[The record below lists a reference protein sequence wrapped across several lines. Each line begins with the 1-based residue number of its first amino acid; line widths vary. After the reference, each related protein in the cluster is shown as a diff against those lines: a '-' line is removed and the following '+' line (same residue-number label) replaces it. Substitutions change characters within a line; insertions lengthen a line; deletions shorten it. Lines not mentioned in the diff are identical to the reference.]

1 MTQVISMKTLL
12 ILALAVPLIAQPP
25 APPRGG
31 VVSAGTGN
39 AYGRAGQLPARI
51 ITFTAKPESIQ
62 PGQSVTLEWLAEN
75 PSNTEIAPGLGVVR
89 ARGSRV
95 VTPAATT
102 TYVLTVKGPQNQVL
116 TKELTVTVA
125 GTKPVETSAASAAK
139 DAPKMPDGKPN
150 LSGVYNAIFPGT
162 FFPGGAPMNIAGQ
175 PGPRETKP
183 VLKAG
188 AEKFKVVR
196 GPEDSGLSS
205 DCRPLGVPQSLYVPY
220 QWQIIQGLDKVV
232 IVYEYP
238 GVTRIIPTN
247 GAAHQADLD
256 PTWMGDSIGHW
267 EGDTFVVDTV
277 GFNDHTEVP
286 GGYRHTEA
294 LHVVERFRR
303 NKFETLEYEATIEDP
318 NVFEKPWTIQRT
330 FPLRTD
336 LERVDEF
343 VCENNRDYRPLFK
356 K

>member
-1 MTQVISMKTLL
+1 MKTLS
-12 ILALAVPLIAQPP
+12 ILVFALPLICQTPP
-25 APPRGG
+25 PPRGAAPTG
-31 VVSAGTGN
+31 GGN

-51 ITFTAKPESIQ
+51 MSFTAKPESIQ

-75 PSNTEIAPGLGVVR
+75 PVNTELAPGIGVVR

-95 VTPAATT
+95 LTPSATT
-102 TYVLTVKGPQNQVL
+102 TYVLTVTGPRNQVV

-125 GTKPVETSAASAAK
+125 GTQAISAAGSATVAK
-139 DAPKMPDGKPN
+139 EAPKMPDGKPN

-175 PGPRETKP
+175 PGPKETKP
-183 VLKAG
+183 ALKAG

-220 QWQIIQGLDKVV
+220 QWQIIQGLDKLV

-238 GVTRIIPTN
+238 GMTRIVPIN

-267 EGDTFVVDTV
+267 EGDTLVVDTV
-277 GFNDHTEVP
+277 GFNNRTEVP
-286 GGYRHTEA
+286 GGFHHTEA

-303 NKFETLEYEATIEDP
+303 AKFETMEYEATIEDP

-343 VCENNRDYRPLFK
+343 VCENNRDYTPLFK